1 MSNICI
7 IWLPEGE
14 KRMGQKK
21 TIWEINSQIIPQ
33 LGEGHKLTVS
43 RTLANSKQ
51 DKYDENRPW
60 HIHSQIVK
68 DQR

>member
-1 MSNICI
+1 
-7 IWLPEGE
+7 
-14 KRMGQKK
+14 MGQKK
-21 TIWEINSQIIPQ
+21 TIWDINSQMIPQ
-33 LGEGHKLTVS
+33 LGEGQKLTVS

-60 HIHSQIVK
+60 HIHSQIAK